1 MKWQEQIQRLA
12 ARARTEQPPQ
22 VDVTHSVLAMLSA
35 GQAEPIAVTERFWMW
50 LAAAS
55 AAVAVPAAVV
65 AVALYN
71 ASSGPLPEIINS
83 IAWAM

>member
-1 MKWQEQIQRLA
+1 MKWETRIQRLA
-12 ARARTEQPPQ
+12 ARARTEPPPPI
-22 VDVTHSVLAMLSA
+22 DVTHSVLAVLRA

>member
-1 MKWQEQIQRLA
+1 MKWEEQIQRLA

-22 VDVTHSVLAMLSA
+22 VDVTHSVLAMLST

-65 AVALYN
+65 AVTLYN
-71 ASSGPLPEIINS
+71 ASTGPLREIVNS